1 MHRSSNEIDHFASYS
16 AAAASWYRRF
26 AVFASTVG
34 DGRSLMGPA
43 GLAAGE
49 LGLVLVDEGA
59 HAFLL
64 VLRREQVREGLTLD
78 HQAGPEVAP
87 APRVDRDLGGA
98 QRHRGPLGVLPGG
111 LQGGLVHVLALRDHP
126 VDQPD

>member
-26 AVFASTVG
+26 AVFASMVG
-34 DGRSLMGPA
+34 DGRPVTTSKA

-49 LGLVLVDEGA
+49 LGLVLVDERA

-64 VLRREQVREGLTLD
+64 VLRREQVRERLALDTGGRSGNRSGLPCRSTPWRRAAPPWAPRRT
-78 HQAGPEVAP
+78 AGPP
-87 APRVDRDLGGA
+87 
-98 QRHRGPLGVLPGG
+98 
-111 LQGGLVHVLALRDHP
+111 
-126 VDQPD
+126 